1 MGFCFRCSLWLDCSL
16 RGALITSFLGG
27 IVIARYGVAV
37 EPLASASEDEVVAL
51 VGPTIQRLLDP
62 TQPLSA
68 PVAQ

>member
-1 MGFCFRCSLWLDCSL
+1 
-16 RGALITSFLGG
+16 G